1 MDGGAGALQGSRAG
15 GGARGQDAASKQRRD
30 ESAPDRSELV
40 SEACSAGAVP
50 GREKGAGAPR
60 IHERLTL
67 SSLSKMTPR
76 RKDVL
81 PEAAE
86 P

>member
-1 MDGGAGALQGSRAG
+1 MPAVGGAGGP
-15 GGARGQDAASKQRRD
+15 DTASKQRRD

-40 SEACSAGAVP
+40 SAEACSAGAVT
-50 GREKGAGAPR
+50 GREKGAGAGR

-81 PEAAE
+81 AEAAA